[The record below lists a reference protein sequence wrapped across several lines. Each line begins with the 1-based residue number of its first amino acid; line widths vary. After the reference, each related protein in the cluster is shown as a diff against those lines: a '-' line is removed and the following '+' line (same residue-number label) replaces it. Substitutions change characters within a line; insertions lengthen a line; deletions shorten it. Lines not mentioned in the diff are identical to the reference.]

1 MSSLKI
7 LFLLSLINSYIFM
20 KTKTIKTIQSVLLTF
35 VIIASMGLQA
45 QVGGWKADLIENSE
59 KALISMIEKAPKLQS
74 FKDKAYGY
82 AVFPKITKGAI
93 GIGGAG
99 GKGIVY
105 KGDTPTGQSSLS
117 QATIG
122 FQLGGQ
128 QYKEV
133 IFFENKEAY
142 DRFTNEKVKFDGQ
155 ASAVA
160 ITEGASVDVNWKD
173 GMAIFTQTSGGLMFE
188 ASIGGQH
195 FSFKPKE

>member
-1 MSSLKI
+1 
-7 LFLLSLINSYIFM
+7 M
-20 KTKTIKTIQSVLLTF
+20 KTFSNKNLSALVLAFIITAAMGIK
-35 VIIASMGLQA
+35 A
-45 QVGGWKADLIENSE
+45 QVGGWKPDLVEDAN
-59 KALISMIEKAPKLQS
+59 KALDEMIKKQPKLQS
-74 FKDKAYGY
+74 YKDKAYGY
-82 AVFPKITKGAI
+82 AVYPKVTKGAI

-99 GKGIVY
+99 GKGVVF
-105 KGDTPTGQSSLS
+105 KGNTPMGQSNLS

-195 FSFKPKE
+195 FSFKPK